1 MAPASCA
8 TLLRLSQAAAG
19 LSHMRRK
26 YLGCHP
32 GRSAA
37 RSGALQTRDPS
48 IPASE
53 KRHGRGT
60 WIPALA
66 TLGRDDNGG
75 NGAICDSPAAAG
87 ERERAGSLPISVS
100 PAPGGRG
107 IDLAVDGFHRREGA
121 DERAFLPAAPVG
133 ELVARHVEATLR
145 AAEHLG
151 MRGKSFVALVGP
163 AEARK
168 FHVVP
173 ADGDPVLDPI
183 GIARMQPVALLA
195 GDVQPLG
202 NRLGVELVGGG
213 AIHVGAGEYPLGA
226 QEAR

>member
-75 NGAICDSPAAAG
+75 NGAICDCPALSAERKSLRRAVFPMTRRACTLLIPSP
-87 ERERAGSLPISVS
+87 ERG
-100 PAPGGRG
+100 
-107 IDLAVDGFHRREGA
+107 REG
-121 DERAFLPAAPVG
+121 
-133 ELVARHVEATLR
+133 
-145 AAEHLG
+145 
-151 MRGKSFVALVGP
+151 
-163 AEARK
+163 
-168 FHVVP
+168 
-173 ADGDPVLDPI
+173 
-183 GIARMQPVALLA
+183 
-195 GDVQPLG
+195 
-202 NRLGVELVGGG
+202 VGG
-213 AIHVGAGEYPLGA
+213 AGL
-226 QEAR
+226 RVR